1 MNNYYG
7 INDCN
12 TIYMGFWKNKV
23 MLRRGGVNFLYCTL
37 FSFTMVLSQYHG
49 HPRGSIMNNIM
60 NVHKLSINLDINRY
74 IEYTLMY
81 IGYQYVGYKCVG
93 YVFIYT
99 LMYSCIN
106 FNIISNN

>member
-1 MNNYYG
+1 
-7 INDCN
+7 
-12 TIYMGFWKNKV
+12 

-37 FSFTMVLSQYHG
+37 FSFTMVLSNWVFLIRFLMRQYHG

-60 NVHKLSINLDINRY
+60 DVHKLSINLDINRY

-81 IGYQYVGYKCVG
+81 IGYECVG

-99 LMYSCIN
+99 LMYSCIEPYK
-106 FNIISNN
+106 